1 MARTKGEIGATGL
14 PIFAGYISLDPNKN
28 LRGVQAV
35 KIYREMALDDPACAG
50 YFNAARQLMRTD
62 LGVEPG
68 GTTENDKLATEFL
81 QSCIDD
87 MRDSPKAYL
96 RQLESFM
103 WCGWSLHELVW
114 KRRNGGQ
121 GSKYDDGRVGWAAW
135 ALRRQESLYRW
146 QYDTDMG
153 RVVGFMQRP
162 APTFDLRTIPF
173 KKAIHLVADET
184 DGSPEGVSPLR
195 SMYRHWY
202 FVKNLELLLGI
213 SLERFGTG
221 LPVFELLPEA
231 GNALSPEDEA
241 RLKAIGT
248 GIVQNEEAYLLL
260 PPAVKFHFA
269 ESPGLN
275 AETYIKVIDSFR
287 NWMLASVLA
296 DFLALGLGDRGGAY
310 ALGKDKS
317 ELFLLSLNGYQERI
331 LEALNRQAVTR
342 LFQYN
347 DFGKLTA
354 LPRLTLPAVK
364 RYDLAALGTLL
375 PQLSQTGVF
384 HPTPQDEEW
393 IRKISDLPDVDPAT
407 LEAYFDADEAERDA
421 VDLQPNPAPTGEV
434 DTGGGEADVPDT
446 EDPEDDQSATLSRKR
461 NFDAL
466 LASEL
471 SAARAWAAQV
481 EGNGG

>member
-1 MARTKGEIGATGL
+1 MARTKSEIGAVGL

-35 KIYREMALDDPACAG
+35 RTYREMVLDDPACAG
-50 YFNAARQLMRTD
+50 FFNASRQLMRTD

-68 GTTENDKLATEFL
+68 GTTENDKRAAEHL

-87 MRDSPKAYL
+87 MRESPKTYL

-103 WCGWSLHELVW
+103 WSGWAIHELVW

-121 GSKYDDGRVGWAAW
+121 GSKYDDGKVGWADW

-146 QYDTDMG
+146 QYDNEAG

-195 SMYRHWY
+195 SMYRLWY

-221 LPVFELLPEA
+221 LPVFELDLPA
-231 GNALSPEDEA
+231 GSALSPDDEA
-241 RLKAIGT
+241 RLDAVGT
-248 GIVQNEEAYLLL
+248 GIVQNEQAYLRL

-269 ESPGLN
+269 PSPGLDAN
-275 AETYIKVIDSFR
+275 TYVTVIDRFR

-317 ELFLLSLNGYQERI
+317 ELFLLALNGYQSRI

-347 DFGKLTA
+347 DFGKLTD

-364 RYDLAALGTLL
+364 RYDLQTLGGFV
-375 PQLSQTGVF
+375 QTIEQIGAF
-384 HPTPQDEEW
+384 HPTPQDEEFF
-393 IRKISDLPDVDPAT
+393 RKISDAPDVDPVT
-407 LEAYFDADEAERDA
+407 LQAYFDADEEERTRIE
-421 VDLQPNPAPTGEV
+421 LPPNPAPTGEV
-434 DTGGGEADVPDT
+434 DTGADEADVTD
-446 EDPEDDQSATLSRKR
+446 EGEPEGESATLGRASVDGLIR
-461 NFDAL
+461 
-466 LASEL
+466 SEL
-471 SAARAWAAQV
+471 PAARKWAALV
-481 EGNGG
+481 MEDGES